1 MTQKPVEKNRITRLP
16 TVLTGGSNSM
26 LLSDPIWIQA
36 TTARKLPV
44 LVLLIASCTLAIAAQ
59 ESAKPAAAQNGSAS
73 TIKSES
79 KLILVRVV
87 VRDAKGKAVAGL
99 GKGDFQVFDN
109 KREQTISYFS
119 TEAPRTTA
127 AIDAT
132 ASTNEP
138 KKSAETIA
146 EAAKPQRFTAI
157 FFDDYHLQP
166 GDLTQVR
173 AAAKRYLTKSLAD
186 DVRVAIR
193 SATGNVS
200 VDFTSDRV
208 TLEHALAQLR
218 FESHY
223 HESCPDLTDYQ
234 AQLVDDRLDTDAL
247 QVAESI
253 VLACH
258 CNNDP
263 RRCPDLLQFTQLQA
277 SRIVNLSDE
286 VAANTLTALDDL
298 VRQMQGAPGER
309 TIAMVSDG
317 FLDKKTQLRMDALID
332 HALRANVTIN
342 AMDARGLFAMPPG
355 GNLAGLPINLTP
367 RLESIYENM
376 LRMGM
381 QVDGDALNEASEG
394 TGGIFVENTN
404 DFEGGMG
411 RISSLHE
418 TSYVLGFSPENFKF
432 DGNFHDVSVK
442 LVHSANLTVQ
452 ARRGYFA
459 PKQAEDAA
467 TATKDEMKQAL
478 FSRENLNGLPIQIS
492 TKIVKLDPQKS
503 KITVT
508 VQADMHTVHF
518 RKEDGN
524 NVDDLTLMVALFDQN
539 GKLVAGKNQTIN
551 LRLPDAALAQLRDE
565 GGETTAD
572 LDATPGNY
580 SVRAV
585 MRESASRQLGA
596 VSKDVV
602 VQ

>member
-1 MTQKPVEKNRITRLP
+1 MLS
-16 TVLTGGSNSM
+16 GGSSSM
-26 LLSDPIWIQA
+26 QLSPPTWNRA
-36 TTARKLPV
+36 TTQRKFRL
-44 LVLLIASCTLAIAAQ
+44 LVLLIVSCTLATAAQ
-59 ESAKPAAAQNGSAS
+59 ESSKPAAAQNNSGS

-87 VRDAKGKAVAGL
+87 VRDAKGKPVAGL
-99 GKGDFQVFDN
+99 GKSDFQLFDN
-109 KREQTISYFS
+109 KKEQTISFFS
-119 TEAPRTTA
+119 TEAPETTA
-127 AIDAT
+127 SVDAT
-132 ASTNEP
+132 ASTTEP
-138 KKSAETIA
+138 KNSAETIV
-146 EAAKPQRFTAI
+146 EAATPRRFTAI

-166 GDLTQVR
+166 GDLMQVR
-173 AAAKRYLTKSLAD
+173 DAAKRYLTKSLAE

-208 TLEHALAQLR
+208 KLEHALSQLR
-218 FESHY
+218 FESRY
-223 HESCPDLTDYQ
+223 HETCPNLTDYQ
-234 AQLVDDRLDTDAL
+234 AQLVDDRMDTDAL
-247 QVAESI
+247 EVAESI

-263 RRCPDLLQFTQLQA
+263 QRCPDLLRFTQLQA

-286 VAANTLTALDDL
+286 AAANTLMALDDL
-298 VRQMQGAPGER
+298 VRQMEGAPGER

-317 FLDKKTQLRMDALID
+317 FLDKKTQFRMDALID
-332 HALRANVTIN
+332 HALRANVIIN
-342 AMDARGLFAMPPG
+342 ALDARGLFAMPPG
-355 GNLAGLPINLTP
+355 GNIAGLPINLTP
-367 RLESIYENM
+367 RLEGIYENM
-376 LRMGM
+376 LRMGL
-381 QVDGDALNEASEG
+381 QVDGDVLNEASEG
-394 TGGIFVENTN
+394 TGGIIVENTN

-411 RISSLHE
+411 KISSLHE

-478 FSRENLNGLPIQIS
+478 FSRENLSGLPIQIS
-492 TKIVKLDPQKS
+492 AKIVKLDPQKS

-508 VQADMHTVHF
+508 VQADMHAVRF

-524 NVDDLTLMVALFDQN
+524 NVNDLTLMVALFDQN
-539 GKLVAGKNQTIN
+539 GKLITGKNQTIN
-551 LRLPDAALAQLRDE
+551 LRLPDAALAQLRAA

-572 LDATPGNY
+572 LDVTPGNY
-580 SVRAV
+580 SVRVV

-602 VQ
+602 IQ